1 MLKTIL
7 TVIGVVLAYGFSL
20 GRLFIRFRGDKFIEC
35 ASVTAFLVVAVA
47 ALHRIPDAPNWIV
60 KAILPLVVIFCW
72 LSVYFGLQQVY
83 RAVRRRKTS

>member
-7 TVIGVVLAYGFSL
+7 AVIGVILAYGISF
-20 GRLFIRFRGDKFIEC
+20 GRFFIRFRGDKFIEC
-35 ASVTAFLVVAVA
+35 ASVTAFLAVTVA
-47 ALHRIPDAPNWIV
+47 ALHRIPDVPGWV
-60 KAILPLVVIFCW
+60 MKTILPLVVIFCW